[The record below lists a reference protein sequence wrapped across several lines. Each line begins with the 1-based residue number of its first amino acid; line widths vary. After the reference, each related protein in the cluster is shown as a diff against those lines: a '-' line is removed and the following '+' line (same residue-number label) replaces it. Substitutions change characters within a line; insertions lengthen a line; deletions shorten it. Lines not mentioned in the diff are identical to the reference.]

1 MRRAFCWLRV
11 SRIAWDNEED
21 DSIGSED
28 AGVDVGGGMVA
39 CPLGVTESPLSGWFS
54 GRLSLEIMAEEMAAE
69 MFSIEG

>member
-11 SRIAWDNEED
+11 SRIAWDNEEG
-21 DSIGSED
+21 DSVGSEG
-28 AGVDVGGGMVA
+28 AGVDVGGGTVA
-39 CPLGVTESPLSGWFS
+39 CPLGVMEGPLSGWFS